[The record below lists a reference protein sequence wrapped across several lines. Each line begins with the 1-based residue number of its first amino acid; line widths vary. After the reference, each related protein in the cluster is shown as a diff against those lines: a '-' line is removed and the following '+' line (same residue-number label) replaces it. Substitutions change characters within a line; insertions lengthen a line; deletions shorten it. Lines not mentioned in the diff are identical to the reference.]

1 VESRTE
7 EAFMKRVGVLAAAAF
22 VAALLVGSVH
32 IETDP
37 ALDIHLADSAFA
49 QTCSPRSPVRLSV
62 SMSGARLLATV
73 TAGTGAL
80 RELRFETARNA
91 RIDVGTIVGSPGGI
105 SVLLPE
111 RPARVAFSARQ
122 ARIGSFTVPFVVVD
136 DCGDW
141 PTFVGAGSAFGIIQ

>member
-1 VESRTE
+1 
-7 EAFMKRVGVLAAAAF
+7 MKRVGVLAAAAF

-62 SMSGARLLATV
+62 SMAGVRLQATV

-80 RELRFETARNA
+80 RELRFQAARNA
-91 RIDVGTIVGSPGGI
+91 RIDVGTIVGSPGGV
-105 SVLLPE
+105 SVQLPE
-111 RPARVAFSARQ
+111 RPARVAFAVRQ
-122 ARIGSFTVPFVVVD
+122 AGLGPVTVPFVVVD

-141 PTFVGAGSAFGIIQ
+141 PTVVGIGSAIGIIQ